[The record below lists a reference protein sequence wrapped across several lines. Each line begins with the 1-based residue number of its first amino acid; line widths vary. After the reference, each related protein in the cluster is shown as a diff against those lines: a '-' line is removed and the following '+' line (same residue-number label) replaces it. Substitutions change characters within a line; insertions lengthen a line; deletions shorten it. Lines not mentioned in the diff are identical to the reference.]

1 MKNRDGCNKSG
12 GRRLLKD
19 QPVLR
24 RVKNTRPAL
33 RTRKGCVL
41 LADADIGED
50 QALGLIVLAV
60 SRIVKEKGITARI
73 GKTKIDKVA
82 FNVARK
88 NNLPIT
94 RSWYKYGGFV
104 WPNFDL
110 VNRFNEHQGT
120 LAPSQEAQV
129 TENLAFR
136 THKELF
142 VHYYQAVEKELSI
155 LREEISDTLERIYA
169 EDAPKPL
176 RQVYLAHKKMTDR
189 LSKVTGLVRSGFPH
203 PIFLNASEAITDF
216 HRKVMHFQD
225 KPEVVDLVIETTSL
239 LEDLLITYEMN
250 IENDKK
256 LKEWVPSFEKVLDF
270 YHKKIWALPASAM
283 SIETLEGPRAEEMK
297 DFCERELKSSWTLTS
312 RLQEL
317 SEEAYEKGVYPSKS
331 DILEIQG
338 RIASQ
343 IGPDEEKIRTVFAE
357 TLRIPGRQ

>member
-1 MKNRDGCNKSG
+1 M
-12 GRRLLKD
+12 
-19 QPVLR
+19 
-24 RVKNTRPAL
+24 
-33 RTRKGCVL
+33 
-41 LADADIGED
+41 ADADIGED
-50 QALGLIVLAV
+50 QALGLIVLAI
-60 SRIVKEKGITARI
+60 SRVAKEKGITARI

-110 VNRFNEHQGT
+110 VDRLNEYQGT
-120 LAPSQEAQV
+120 LAPSQEAKFI
-129 TENLAFR
+129 ENLAFK
-136 THKELF
+136 THKDLF
-142 VHYYQAVEKELSI
+142 TQYCQAVEIELPI
-155 LREEISDTLERIYA
+155 LTEDISGTLERIYA

-189 LSKVTGLVRSGFPH
+189 FSKVTGLVRGGFPH
-203 PIFLNASEAITDF
+203 PMFLNVSEAITDF
-216 HRKVMHFQD
+216 HRRIMHFQD
-225 KPEVVDLVIETTSL
+225 KPEVVELVIETTSL

-250 IENDKK
+250 IENDTK
-256 LKEWVPSFEKVLDF
+256 LKEWVPSFDKVLDF
-270 YHKKIWALPASAM
+270 YHKKVWALPASAM
-283 SIETLEGPRAEEMK
+283 SIETLEGPRAEKMK
-297 DFCERELKSSWTLTS
+297 DRCERDLKSSWTLTS
-312 RLQEL
+312 SLQEL

-343 IGPDEEKIRTVFAE
+343 IGPDEGKIRTVFAE